1 MKQMTAARRTEVV
14 AGQPTVRLTVMERE
28 RPRGRTGPAGPVM
41 VPMTAE
47 QRAQV
52 NARLDGLLED
62 IRDLAR
68 RLDVV
73 TAALPA
79 PSA

>member
-1 MKQMTAARRTEVV
+1 
-14 AGQPTVRLTVMERE
+14 
-28 RPRGRTGPAGPVM
+28 M

-52 NARLDGLLED
+52 NARLDELLED

-79 PSA
+79 VSA